1 MTHFNGFDV
10 FNVKSLA
17 ILYCCTLRHFANQR
31 KLHYDYFKSGNR
43 RAKVLP
49 ILIIVSSLTVLAPDE
64 LFKTLQVIQDLN
76 ISNPTQ
82 ATRVYEAALPK
93 LPEQP
98 SKGIYELHRA
108 GLEAAIKTND
118 TVRIREIVAL
128 FSDNTEW
135 LAYLQSEKGQ
145 IANYLA
151 IYYRRIGKPA
161 LAQKNYECA
170 LKYSTH
176 EQRPLIVNNLAVL
189 YRTTG
194 QLEEAINILAPT
206 LSEVK
211 DEQLEAALNNNLA
224 NVYFDMSKYQHAAR
238 LYRQA
243 FLYHQKAEQAYEAS
257 YTGLNLLN
265 VYLLANQWKNYRR
278 YMNTVKT
285 QLSAVE
291 DKELSIVF
299 TWQELIFQKSRNG
312 IQPNADQVEF
322 LISTLPI
329 LLQSDYGSNM
339 EKYVYTLQLP
349 ELIASYNALL
359 SEQQKVAASVSTDT
373 SLPEVAL
380 SWCEH

>member
-1 MTHFNGFDV
+1 M
-10 FNVKSLA
+10 
-17 ILYCCTLRHFANQR
+17 
-31 KLHYDYFKSGNR
+31 
-43 RAKVLP
+43 
-49 ILIIVSSLTVLAPDE
+49 
-64 LFKTLQVIQDLN
+64 QVIQDLS

-82 ATRVYEAALPK
+82 ATRVYEASLPK
-93 LPEQP
+93 LPAQP

-118 TVRIREIVAL
+118 TVIIREIVAL
-128 FSDNTEW
+128 FSENSEW
-135 LAYLQSEKGQ
+135 LTYLQSEKGQ

-151 IYYRRIGKPA
+151 VYYRRIGKPE

-170 LKYSTH
+170 LTYSTH
-176 EQRPLIVNNLAVL
+176 EQRSFIVNNLSVL

-194 QLEEAINILAPT
+194 QLEEAISILAPT

-224 NVYFDMSKYQHAAR
+224 NVYFDMREYQHAAR

-243 FLYHQKAEQAYEAS
+243 FLYHQKAEQSYEAS

-265 VYLLANQWKNYRR
+265 VYLLANQWKNYKR

-285 QLSAVE
+285 QISAAK

-312 IQPNADQVEF
+312 IQPKAEQVEF
-322 LISTLPI
+322 LISTLPMLI
-329 LLQSDYGSNM
+329 QSDYGSNM
-339 EKYVYTLQLP
+339 EKYVYTLQIP
-349 ELIASYNALL
+349 ELLASYNALV
-359 SEQQKVAASVSTDT
+359 SEQQKARASVSMNA
-373 SLPEVAL
+373 SILGVAL
-380 SWCEH
+380 SWCK